1 VPHPVNLAELT
12 TLRLGGPAPELVRA
26 GTPEE
31 VADAVGGLGDVL
43 ILGGGSNLVVAD
55 AGVSMPVVK
64 IAIGGIDRRPARTGD
79 GTTLVT
85 LGAGLDWDQ
94 VVAEL
99 TADGFA
105 ELAPLSGIPGS
116 VGATPV
122 QNVGAYGAEI
132 ADFLIG
138 VTVFD
143 RRAARIVT
151 LSAADLR
158 LGYRSSVLR
167 GTDRAVVLDVTFRLH
182 RRPTEVRYAELAG
195 ALGLQT
201 GGTAP
206 GQQVRDAV
214 MSLRRRKGMVLDPA
228 DPDTISA
235 GSFFT
240 NPILDRASL
249 DQVVRAIA
257 DRLGPGTV
265 PPAYPADR
273 GTKLSAAWLIDK
285 AGFAKGHQGPGGRVA
300 ISSKHTLALVN
311 RGTGSTADLLVLARE
326 IRDGVQAAFGV
337 RLEPEPVF
345 VGVSLDDDCAG

>member
-1 VPHPVNLAELT
+1 VNLAELT
-12 TLRLGGPAPELVRA
+12 TLRLGGPAPELVRV

-31 VADAVGGLGDVL
+31 VAETVGGRDDVL

-55 AGVSMPVVK
+55 AGIQMPVVR
-64 IAIGGIDRRPARTGD
+64 IDIGGISGSADPAAGD
-79 GTTLVT
+79 ATLVT

-132 ADFLIG
+132 ADFLAG

-158 LGYRSSVLR
+158 LGYRSSMLR

-182 RRPTEVRYAELAG
+182 RRPTEVRYAELSRT
-195 ALGLQT
+195 LGVQP

-206 GQQVRDAV
+206 GTEVREAV
-214 MSLRRRKGMVLDPA
+214 LGLRRRKGMVLDPA
-228 DPDTISA
+228 DPDTVSA

-240 NPILDRASL
+240 NPILDTAAFDL
-249 DQVVRAIA
+249 AVLAIG
-257 DRLGPGTV
+257 DRLGRGTM
-265 PPAYPADR
+265 PPAFPVDGGA
-273 GTKLSAAWLIDK
+273 KLSAAWLIDK

-300 ISSKHTLALVN
+300 ISSKHTLALTN
-311 RGTGSTADLLVLARE
+311 RGTGSTADLLALARE

-345 VGVSLDDDCAG
+345 VGVSLDDD

>member
-1 VPHPVNLAELT
+1 MNLAELT
-12 TLRLGGPAPELVRA
+12 TLRLGGPAPELVRV

-31 VADAVGGLGDVL
+31 VAETVGGRDDVL

-55 AGVSMPVVK
+55 AGIQMPVVR
-64 IAIGGIDRRPARTGD
+64 IEIGGISGSADPAAGD
-79 GTTLVT
+79 ATLVT

-132 ADFLIG
+132 ADFLAG

-158 LGYRSSVLR
+158 LGYRSSMLR

-182 RRPTEVRYAELAG
+182 RRPTEVRYPELAR
-195 ALGLQT
+195 ALGLLP
-201 GGTAP
+201 GGTAA

-214 MSLRRRKGMVLDPA
+214 LSLRRRKGMVLDPA
-228 DPDTISA
+228 DPDTTSA

-240 NPILDRASL
+240 NPILDAAAF
-249 DQVVRAIA
+249 DGAVRAVA
-257 DRLGPGTV
+257 ARLGPGTV

-273 GTKLSAAWLIDK
+273 GAKLSAAWLIDK

-300 ISSKHTLALVN
+300 ISSKHTLALTN
-311 RGTGSTADLLVLARE
+311 RGTGSTADLLALARE

-345 VGVSLDDDCAG
+345 VGVSLDDD

>member
-1 VPHPVNLAELT
+1 MNLAELT
-12 TLRLGGPAPELVRA
+12 TLRLGGPAPELVRV

-31 VADAVGGLGDVL
+31 VAETVGGRDDVL

-55 AGVSMPVVK
+55 AGIQMPVVR
-64 IAIGGIDRRPARTGD
+64 IDIGGISGSADPAAGD
-79 GTTLVT
+79 ATLVT

-132 ADFLIG
+132 ADFLAG

-158 LGYRSSVLR
+158 LGYRSSMLR

-182 RRPTEVRYAELAG
+182 RRPTEVRYAELSRT
-195 ALGLQT
+195 LGVQP

-206 GQQVRDAV
+206 GTEVREAV
-214 MSLRRRKGMVLDPA
+214 LGLRRRKGMVLDPA
-228 DPDTISA
+228 DPDTVSA

-240 NPILDRASL
+240 NPILDTAAFDL
-249 DQVVRAIA
+249 AVLAIG
-257 DRLGPGTV
+257 DRLGRGTM
-265 PPAYPADR
+265 PPAFPVDGGA
-273 GTKLSAAWLIDK
+273 KLSAAWLIDK

-300 ISSKHTLALVN
+300 ISSKHTLALTN
-311 RGTGSTADLLVLARE
+311 RGTGSTADLLALARE

-345 VGVSLDDDCAG
+345 VGVSLDDD

>member
-1 VPHPVNLAELT
+1 MRLSQLT
-12 TLRLGGPAPELVRA
+12 TLKLGGPAPELVRA
-26 GTPEE
+26 GTSQE
-31 VADAVGGLGDVL
+31 VAETVGGRGDVL
-43 ILGGGSNLVVAD
+43 VLGGGSNLVVAD
-55 AGVSMPVVK
+55 AGIGMPVVR
-64 IAIGGIDRRPARTGD
+64 IEIGGISGSADPAG
-79 GTTLVT
+79 GAATLVT

-132 ADFLIG
+132 ADFLTG

-158 LGYRSSVLR
+158 LGYRTSMLR

-182 RRPTEVRYAELAG
+182 RRPTEVRYAELARALDVLPG
-195 ALGLQT
+195 AM
-201 GGTAP
+201 AP
-206 GQQVRDAV
+206 GAQVRDAV
-214 MSLRRRKGMVLDPA
+214 LSLRRRKGMVLDPA
-228 DPDTISA
+228 DPDTASA

-240 NPILDRASL
+240 NPILDAAAF
-249 DQVVRAIA
+249 DDAVRAVA
-257 DRLGPGTV
+257 ARLGPGAV
-265 PPAYPADR
+265 PPAYPADG

-285 AGFAKGHQGPGGRVA
+285 AGFGKGYLGPGGRVA
-300 ISSKHTLALVN
+300 ISTKHTLALTN
-311 RGTGSTADLLVLARE
+311 RGTGSTADLLALARE
-326 IRDGVQAAFGV
+326 IRDGVHAAFGV
-337 RLEPEPVF
+337 RLEPEPVL
-345 VGVSLDDDCAG
+345 VGVSLDGD